1 MCVYVYIYI
10 YIYIYERKAL
20 LERLVS
26 VLQEDNVDFHGETIP
41 NPKTDTPVECD

>member
-1 MCVYVYIYI
+1 MPVISMCMYVC
-10 YIYIYERKAL
+10 ERKAL

-41 NPKTDTPVECD
+41 NPKTDTLVECD